1 MRGDIVALALASLV
15 GPVAGQASDTVLA
28 EGRDAL
34 QSARFGRRQAMDR
47 KLATVKSHADVD
59 ETETT
64 VILEKRQ
71 GARCGID
78 FGTSC
83 EADIRWCGQGYLY
96 CSAPSCQIEYG
107 PACDANIR
115 PSGPETKNVPRPKV
129 GSVPYGT
136 SVRRCTR
143 PGDIALT
150 YDDGPYIYTD
160 DLLDKLKAYNAK
172 ATFYV
177 TGNNLGKGK
186 INDPNT
192 AWPGL
197 LRRMVAE
204 GHQIASHTWSHQRLT
219 TLTESKF
226 RNQMNYLEIAL
237 ADLFGYFPTYM
248 RPPYSAC
255 DGACETLLNEFGYHI
270 TYFDLDTEGYLR
282 NSPLA
287 IQGSKDIWDAAV
299 EDANPATAKFL
310 HIEHDPVQQSVYNL
324 TDYMLASLQRNGFRA
339 VTVGECLGDPKAN
352 WYRTVGTPNPP
363 STTRTTSVAQPTGTL
378 PATTNGRCGFI
389 RALRVGMPGRLRDVF
404 RLEPGRGD
412 DYHHAARANDY
423 RSPSVHEWSLWPEP
437 WQCHLYEGAAW
448 CNVLFESWMVR
459 LHWRSLWDRMPDWL
473 WNVRMKLP
481 SL

>member
-1 MRGDIVALALASLV
+1 MRGDKVVLALASLA
-15 GPVAGQASDTVLA
+15 GPVAGQALDTVLT
-28 EGRDAL
+28 EGRDTL
-34 QSARFGRRQAMDR
+34 QTARFGRRQAKDR
-47 KLATVKSHADVD
+47 RLATVKSHANVN

-64 VILEKRQ
+64 VTLEKRL

-83 EADIRWCGQGYLY
+83 EAGMCCSSAGWCGQGYLY

-197 LRRMVAE
+197 LRVRPLLVSFDCQADGSQRMIAE

-248 RPPYSAC
+248 RYDHC
-255 DGACETLLNEFGYHI
+255 RFCGL
-270 TYFDLDTEGYLR
+270 
-282 NSPLA
+282 
-287 IQGSKDIWDAAV
+287 
-299 EDANPATAKFL
+299 
-310 HIEHDPVQQSVYNL
+310 YN
-324 TDYMLASLQRNGFRA
+324 A
-339 VTVGECLGDPKAN
+339 
-352 WYRTVGTPNPP
+352 
-363 STTRTTSVAQPTGTL
+363 
-378 PATTNGRCGFI
+378 
-389 RALRVGMPGRLRDVF
+389 
-404 RLEPGRGD
+404 
-412 DYHHAARANDY
+412 
-423 RSPSVHEWSLWPEP
+423 
-437 WQCHLYEGAAW
+437 
-448 CNVLFESWMVR
+448 
-459 LHWRSLWDRMPDWL
+459 
-473 WNVRMKLP
+473 
-481 SL
+481 